1 MSDASLRDRLRY
13 AFDNSMSRGTPAL
26 IGWLSL
32 FTGAFLLGSALIIWI
47 AGLGPAGDDPSTV
60 VPMSYPETLWFGLMR
75 TLDSGTMGG
84 DQGTWA
90 FRLSGLWITLGG
102 VFIVSTLIGVLNN
115 GIEARIDALRKGRSR
130 VIERDHTV
138 ILNWSP
144 HVFSILGELVQA
156 NANRKSACIVILAE
170 KDKAEMEDAIREQVG
185 DLRNTRVVCRSG
197 TPMELNDLDMASVQ
211 TSRSIIVLGQEGAED
226 PDSDVI
232 KAVLALTNG
241 PNRRK
246 EPYHI
251 VAEIQSPEN
260 VEAARLVGRKEL
272 EIVVAGDLISRI
284 TVQTCRQSGLSVVHT
299 ELLDF
304 GGDEIYFQEE
314 PALVG
319 KSFAEALQAY
329 ETSSIMGIRTH
340 DARVLINPPMGTT
353 LAAGDKLI
361 AISEDDDTIR
371 LSGKAPAIDHAAIR
385 TTPKSPAKPEST
397 LVLGWNWKGAS
408 IVRGLDAY
416 VTVGSTVTVVA
427 EESIATEI
435 ELLRGDLKHQVVTHV
450 VGETTNRRTLD
461 ALPLASFDHIIVLCS
476 DAIDPQRA
484 DSRVL
489 VTLLHLR
496 DIGEKLGREFAIVSE
511 MLDVRNRALAEVT
524 KADDFIVSEKLV
536 SLMLS
541 QVSENKE
548 LNAVFDD
555 LFDPA
560 GSEIY
565 VKPATDYIAA
575 GKPVNF
581 YTVVE
586 AARRRNEIAIGYRI
600 AANARDAGAQ
610 YGVKVNPDKSLA
622 VTFTDADKII
632 VIAED

>member
-1 MSDASLRDRLRY
+1 MADSTLRDRMRY
-13 AFDNSMSRGTPAL
+13 AFDNSMARGTIAL
-26 IGWLSL
+26 IGWLSVFTFSFL
-32 FTGAFLLGSALIIWI
+32 FISASIVWVAGWVPEGTESLTLPETIWI
-47 AGLGPAGDDPSTV
+47 
-60 VPMSYPETLWFGLMR
+60 GLMR

-84 DQGTWA
+84 DEGSWP
-90 FRLSGLWITLGG
+90 FKLSMLWITLGG

-115 GIEARIDALRKGRSR
+115 GIEAQVDELRKGRSR

-144 HVFSILGELVQA
+144 HVFSILGELAQA
-156 NANRKSACIVILAE
+156 NANRKNPCVVILAD
-170 KDKAEMEDAIREQVG
+170 KDKVEMEDAIREQVG
-185 DLRNTRVVCRSG
+185 DLGNTKVVCRTG
-197 TPMELNDLDMASVQ
+197 TPMELNDLDRVSVQ
-211 TSRSIIVLGQEGAED
+211 TSRSIIVLATEGADD

-232 KAVLALTNG
+232 KAILAITNG

-246 EPYHI
+246 APYHI
-251 VAEIQSPEN
+251 VAEIQSPAN
-260 VEAARLVGRKEL
+260 VEAARLCGRDEL
-272 EIVVAGDLISRI
+272 EVVVAGDLISRI
-284 TVQTCRQSGLSVVHT
+284 MVQTCRQSGLSVVHI

-314 PALVG
+314 KGLVG
-319 KSFAEALQAY
+319 KTFGEAMHCY
-329 ETSSIMGIRTH
+329 ESSTLMGLRTA
-340 DARVLINPPMGTT
+340 DGRVVINPSMETKIG
-353 LAAGDKLI
+353 AGDRVI
-361 AISEDDDTIR
+361 AISEDDDTIK
-371 LSGKAPAIDHAAIR
+371 LSGAKLEIDESAIR
-385 TTPKSPAKPEST
+385 VTDKETAAPETT
-397 LVLGWNWKGAS
+397 LILGWNWKAPR
-408 IVRGLDAY
+408 IITGLDAY
-416 VTVGSTVTVVA
+416 VAPGSTITVLA
-427 EESIATEI
+427 ETADIEDEI
-435 ELLRGDLKHQVVTHV
+435 EQIRADLKHQVLTFVR
-450 VGETTNRRTLD
+450 GETTHRRTLD
-461 ALPLASFDHIIVLCS
+461 GLRLTEFDHIIVLCS

-496 DIGEKLGREFAIVSE
+496 DIGERLKHDFSIVSE

-565 VKPATDYIAA
+565 VKPAADYVAA
-575 GKPVNF
+575 GTPVTF

-586 AARRRNEIAIGYRI
+586 AARRRGEIAIGYRI
-600 AANARDAGAQ
+600 SAKARDAAAQ
-610 YGVKVNPDKSLA
+610 YGVKVNPKKSEK
-622 VTFTDADKII
+622 VTFTAADKII